1 MKLKPQT
8 YFKPWRGIRIPDRA
22 SLTTLQIQICDNTSG
37 AAPES
42 PHELRPVCV
51 EKTCKTCTVDC
62 FFFFFT
68 VDCCFKEP
76 VLCCI
81 AATSTRTAAAA

>member
-62 FFFFFT
+62 FFFFT